1 MDCRDHQVSLRRG
14 SAAMTGYLPQV
25 AEQRRLSRE
34 MFIGE
39 VSGFRCGFG
48 VIEDFQN
55 SFKDG

>member
-1 MDCRDHQVSLRRG
+1 
-14 SAAMTGYLPQV
+14 MTGYLPQV